1 MAQDKLIGIDLGG
14 TTTKFALLT
23 QTGKIVDKWS
33 IKTQTE
39 DHGSQI
45 LPNMIAS
52 IQAKLEEWKLT
63 SQDILGIGM
72 GSPGSVDRKAGT
84 VVGAYNLNWQ
94 EVQAVKTTM
103 EEELGLDFYLDNDAN
118 VAALGEQWQGA
129 GDQDPNLVFMT
140 LGTGV
145 GGGIILDNQLVH
157 GAHDTAGE
165 IGHLTVSNDRFDFPC
180 TCGKSGCLESIASAS
195 GIVKVAQQMLA
206 ENKGQSQLYQVADRG
221 DLEAKVIFDLAKQGD
236 DLALLIVDIVCDYLA
251 FAAGNIA
258 NIVNPSV
265 IVIGGGVSQAGAIL
279 KETVEKHLADY
290 LFPPLR
296 DKTRVKIAQLESDAG
311 VIGAGSLVLKEKLA

>member
-33 IKTQTE
+33 TKTQTE

-94 EVQAVKTTM
+94 EVQAVKATM

-165 IGHLTVSNDRFDFPC
+165 IGHLTVANDRFDFPC